1 MPASTSRSPAGVAVT
16 VLLLVIVGGCTGKR
30 ATSTAASPPSSST
43 TTTTTTAPTTTTTVV
58 PLTAEEDAWLKAI
71 PKLHNT
77 IDKPFTASN
86 INMTRAKMVELG
98 KALGTCSRELRRI
111 GSPSARLQPV
121 YVAVRT
127 ACRTYDKGAQCFAT
141 AARVSDPSGA
151 VLVGSP
157 EERTQERALDCGFAA
172 QGDGGNLLTEAEA
185 KAAAIEAQLPR

>member
-1 MPASTSRSPAGVAVT
+1 MPASTNRSAAGVAVA
-16 VLLLVIVGGCTGKR
+16 VLLLVIVGGCTGKK
-30 ATSTAASPPSSST
+30 AASTAASPPSSST
-43 TTTTTTAPTTTTTVV
+43 TTTATTAPTTAAVV
-58 PLTAEEDAWLKAI
+58 PLTAEELAWLKAI

-77 IDKPFTASN
+77 IDKPFMASN

-98 KALGTCSRELRRI
+98 TALGTCSRELRRI

-141 AARVSDPSGA
+141 AARVSDASGA
-151 VLVGSP
+151 VVAGSP
-157 EERTQERALDCGFAA
+157 EERTQDRALDCGFAA

-185 KAAAIEAQLPR
+185 KATAIEAQLPR